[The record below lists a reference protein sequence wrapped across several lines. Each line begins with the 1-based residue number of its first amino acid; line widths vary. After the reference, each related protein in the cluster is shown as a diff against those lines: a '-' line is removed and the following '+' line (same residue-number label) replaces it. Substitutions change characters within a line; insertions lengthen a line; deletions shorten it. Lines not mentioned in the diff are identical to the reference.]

1 MRNVLLS
8 ITVVAVLIAGG
19 LSGTF
24 AHFSDTEESTGN
36 YLETGSL
43 DLKVNGYDDPMV
55 PPKIYAEHLAPC
67 KSRDYTID
75 VENVGQCDA
84 PAYLFMH
91 IKNVECGEVPD
102 KIGQDKPEPERVAE
116 DGGWLDQMW
125 VRGLGPYGENCE
137 LTEHILMS
145 IQYDTDRSGNKT
157 PADHRQ
163 EHKIADIECINK
175 YIGRLDPCEGP
186 VLIWVDVHL
195 QDVSEDEI
203 AIEDNDLDGSVDEDP
218 VDGIDNDVDGWID
231 EDDVNQ
237 VGITYDNDGDGL
249 VDEDPRDGV
258 DNDMDGLTDEDPA
271 GYFDGDD
278 PDVQQKSWNDWPTN
292 ALMKDW
298 VSFDILFS
306 LSQVDP

>member
-8 ITVVAVLIAGG
+8 LTVVAVMVSGG
-19 LSGTF
+19 LTGAF
-24 AHFSDTEESTGN
+24 AHFSDTEESLDN

-43 DLKVNGYDDPMV
+43 DLKVNGYDDPLV

-84 PAYLFMH
+84 PAFLFMH

-102 KIGQDKPEPERVAE
+102 KVGQDKPEPERVAE
-116 DGGWLDQMW
+116 DGGQIDQMW

-137 LTEHILMS
+137 LTEHIAVS
-145 IQYDTDRSGNKT
+145 WWYD
-157 PADHRQ
+157 ADCDGEQDPDELRVSYKMN
-163 EHKIADIECINK
+163 EIECDNI
-175 YIGRLDPCEGP
+175 YIGRLDPCSGP
-186 VLIWVDVHL
+186 HDLNIDVHL
-195 QDVSEDEI
+195 QDISEDEI
-203 AIEDNDLDGSVDEDP
+203 AIEDNDLDGLVDEDP
-218 VDGIDNDVDGWID
+218 VDGIDNDGDGWID